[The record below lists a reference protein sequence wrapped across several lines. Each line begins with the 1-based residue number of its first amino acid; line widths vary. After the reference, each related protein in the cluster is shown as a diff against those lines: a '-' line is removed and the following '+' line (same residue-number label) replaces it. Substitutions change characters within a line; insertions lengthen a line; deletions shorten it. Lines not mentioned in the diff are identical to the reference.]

1 MKRLGRSAIGLLVFC
16 LITILVIRTGTLM
29 ADPLFEDV
37 SDPQSVDTQKSQQ
50 KFNALLVGV
59 DNSGVLAD
67 TIMIVNVNKENSSV
81 NLLSVPRDT
90 KIYYKGRYCK
100 INSCYGDGID
110 ALIDEVK
117 KLTGVYVNY
126 YAVITPD
133 TLSTVVDALGGVEY
147 TVEKD
152 MYYSDPEQNLKIEL
166 KKGKQTL
173 NGAQAEQYC
182 RYRQYVMGDYQ
193 RMQAQHRFLKALLEQ
208 KLNVKYIPKV
218 YALYTDLEQK
228 IKTNVSLADIVSNID
243 VMKLLSSGSVN
254 CYDTPGEYND
264 MQKEGVS
271 YYIIKDKN
279 LNELREICTRFFEI

>member
-1 MKRLGRSAIGLLVFC
+1 MKRLIRSAIGLVIIVC
-16 LITILVIRTGTLM
+16 VAVLVIRTSSLM

-37 SDPQSVDTQKSQQ
+37 SDPQSVDVQKSEQ

-59 DNSGVLAD
+59 DNSGLLAD
-67 TIMIVNVNKENSSV
+67 AIMIVNVNKENSTI
-81 NLLSVPRDT
+81 NLLSIPRDT

-110 ALIDEVK
+110 VLIDEVK
-117 KLTGVYVNY
+117 KLTGVYLNY

-152 MYYSDPEQNLKIEL
+152 MYYSDPEQNLNIEL

-173 NGAQAEQYC
+173 NGTQAEQYC

-193 RMQAQHRFLKALLEQ
+193 RMQAQHRFFKALLEQ
-208 KLNVKYIPKV
+208 KLNVKYIPKI
-218 YALYTDLEQK
+218 YGLYTELEQK

-279 LNELREICTRFFEI
+279 LNELRQICTTFFKI

>member
-243 VMKLLSSGSVN
+243 VMKLLSSGNVN

>member
-152 MYYSDPEQNLKIEL
+152 MYYSDPEQNLRIEL

-243 VMKLLSSGSVN
+243 VMKLLSSGNVN